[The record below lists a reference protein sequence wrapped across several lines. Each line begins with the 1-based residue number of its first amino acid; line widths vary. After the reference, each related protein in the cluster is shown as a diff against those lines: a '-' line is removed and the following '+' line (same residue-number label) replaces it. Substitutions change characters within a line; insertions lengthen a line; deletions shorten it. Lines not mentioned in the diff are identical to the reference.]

1 MNHESGT
8 REGKAKSGKMGL
20 RLCLEDFSGGA
31 AVKTAP
37 SSTRDMGSIS
47 DLGAKILC
55 ASQPGKK
62 KKKTHKTEG
71 IL

>member
-8 REGKAKSGKMGL
+8 REGNAKSGKMGL

-47 DLGAKILC
+47 DMGDNILC